1 MLKTKACSCGG
12 KKGGRKGF
20 TLIELLIVIAII
32 VVLAAAVFVALN
44 PAKRFA
50 DARNARRQTD
60 VASILSAL
68 KTDEVD
74 NGGTYLA
81 SVDGLTDALNYVIG
95 TNDSGCNTGCG
106 ALTTQSA
113 CVDLTELATQGYL
126 GSIPFDPSSG
136 SAEFSDYYL
145 SRSAAGTLTVGAC
158 DAENT
163 ETIVVSR

>member
-1 MLKTKACSCGG
+1 MSRGG
-12 KKGGRKGF
+12 SKKQRKGF

-50 DARNARRQTD
+50 DARNARRQSD
-60 VASILSAL
+60 VGNMLGAV

-81 SVDGLTDALNYVIG
+81 SIAALTADLNYVIG
-95 TNDSGCNTGCG
+95 TDVSGCDSTCT
-106 ALTTQSA
+106 AVTTQAA
-113 CVDLTELATQGYL
+113 CVDISDLVTQGYL
-126 GSIPFDPSSG
+126 GSIPFDPSTG
-136 SAEFSDYYL
+136 SVANSDYYL
-145 SRSAAGTLTVGAC
+145 SRTTAGTITVGAC
-158 DAENT
+158 DPEVG